1 MSRYNNFH
9 SSSKPGE
16 AASPSAM
23 LDFVLW
29 FNAFYTKK
37 RKPYVH
43 VSIWLFFSALA
54 LFGLNKNYNLSLHD
68 SFLYT
73 ERFLVGNVF
82 IFYSFFYF
90 IYPRFFLNKK
100 ILQGTILLIIAYFIY
115 QANEYLGVL
124 LVLKYANIENPGLF
138 EVTMDTANKGFLHIF
153 SLKSFFGSLIY
164 IVSYLSP
171 IFCLKIIAD
180 VTKSTYKARELEK
193 QKAELEI
200 GFLKSQLNPHF
211 LFNTLN
217 SIYILN
223 MKDDESA
230 SDVILELSDTLRYTL
245 YESNT
250 ERVFLEKELLFL
262 ENYVNLERVRQ
273 NKRTRITYN
282 CDMESAADLT
292 IAPLLTFPFI
302 ENAFKHGL
310 GTSLKD
316 AWLEMETKVVD
327 GYFYFWLRNSKNEEN
342 NGPQL
347 DEYSGGIGVANTKK
361 RLALLYPERH
371 ILKIRNTPDEYSIYL
386 KINLNYEQ
394 TH

>member
-1 MSRYNNFH
+1 M
-9 SSSKPGE
+9 
-16 AASPSAM
+16 
-23 LDFVLW
+23 
-29 FNAFYTKK
+29 
-37 RKPYVH
+37 
-43 VSIWLFFSALA
+43 SIWLFFSALA
-54 LFGLNKNYNLSLHD
+54 LFRLNKNYNLSVHD
-68 SFLYT
+68 SLLYT
-73 ERFLVGNVF
+73 ERLLVGNIF

-90 IYPRFFLNKK
+90 IYPGFFLRKK
-100 ILQGTILLIIAYFIY
+100 ILKGIILLIVSYFIY

-124 LVLKYANIENPGLF
+124 LVLKYANIEDTGLF
-138 EVTMDTANKGFLHIF
+138 ELIMDTANKGFLHIF
-153 SLKSFFGSLIY
+153 SFKSFFGSLIY
-164 IVSYLSP
+164 ILSYLSP

-180 VTKSTYKARELEK
+180 VTKSTYKARELEQ

-223 MKDDESA
+223 MKQDESA

-282 CDMESAADLT
+282 CDLESATALT

-347 DEYSGGIGVANTKK
+347 AQYSGGIGVANTKK
-361 RLALLYPERH
+361 RLALLYPGRH
-371 ILKIRNTPDEYSIYL
+371 VLKITNTPDEYSIYL